1 MSMKDSNGFSRK
13 LGMIGAGLCLASCLL
28 PIAAVT
34 FGVGALAAI
43 SAYITWFG
51 IITLVFAVVTF
62 GIYYYRRRQPP
73 TCDVDCGC
81 KKDSKISEKPQ

>member
-13 LGMIGAGLCLASCLL
+13 LGMIGVGLCLACCFL

-43 SAYITWFG
+43 SVYMTWFG
-51 IITLVFAVVTF
+51 IILVFALVTF
-62 GIYYYRRRQPP
+62 GIYYYRRRRPP
-73 TCDVDCGC
+73 TCNVDCIC
-81 KKDSKISEKPQ
+81 KEDNKISERPQ